1 MSAHLFFKTIRSFHE
16 VLKQSSKYNIGLC
29 KSVEIS
35 CISEIG
41 WKDNKKLISNVQKY
55 GGLNTSQYKIEW
67 NKENSAGSSSLITIE
82 TLGEKKYKFL
92 IDAGWNKEYMEE
104 CFKRE
109 KVDELLA
116 NKQIDFLYLTHEHMD
131 HFFGIESVLK
141 WNNCLPIIVPH
152 TFSVDAYKVLRGE
165 YPHINRIK
173 HEGPILIS
181 QSNIPYLLYDGC
193 ATYCFDA
200 KTILGIQGEQ
210 TLFFNVKGK
219 GLVGVTGCCHEGVL
233 DFLEFGKNSIENE
246 KLHAIYG
253 GLHIAPFETL
263 DKQQEEMIK
272 KLGDYKLEKI
282 ACNHCTG
289 QSAVNK
295 MIDLGYPVVKGSGK
309 YGSLTEKFLGNGDKI
324 KF

>member
-1 MSAHLFFKTIRSFHE
+1 MAAQLFFKTMRSFHQAVE
-16 VLKQSSKYNIGLC
+16 RSSKYDIGLC
-29 KSVEIS
+29 KSVEIC

-41 WKDNKKLISNVQKY
+41 WKDTKNLISNVQKC

-67 NKENSAGSSSLITIE
+67 DKENSAGSSSLITIE
-82 TLGEKKYKFL
+82 TLAEKSYKFL
-92 IDAGWNKEYMEE
+92 IDAGWNKDYMDE
-104 CFKRE
+104 CYKRE
-109 KVDELLA
+109 KVDELLSR
-116 NKQIDFLYLTHEHMD
+116 NQIDFLYFTHEHMD
-131 HFFGIESVLK
+131 HFFGLESVLQ
-141 WNNCLPIIVPH
+141 WNNRLPIIVPH
-152 TFSVDAYKVLRGE
+152 TFSEDAYKVLRGE
-165 YPHINRIK
+165 YPHINKIK
-173 HEGPILIS
+173 HEGPILKTGGS
-181 QSNIPYLLYDGC
+181 TPYLLYDGC

-200 KTILGIQGEQ
+200 KTNLGIQGEQ
-210 TLFFNVKGK
+210 TLFFNIQDK
-219 GLVGVTGCCHEGVL
+219 GLVGVTGCCHEGVF
-233 DFLEFGKNSIENE
+233 DFLEFGKNSIRTE

-253 GLHIAPFETL
+253 GLHIAPFENL
-263 DKQQEEMIK
+263 GEQQEEMIR